1 MCQLVGDGPAAHG
14 GGINL
19 ETETAVDFGGGA
31 AIRRGRFGGEQFAQ
45 ERLDA
50 SGPVRRVIAARSAR
64 RPERCRRVGGGVEI
78 IGVELVEAGAAEAEF
93 FGGDG
98 GGDFVATESGEEFA
112 DQWSAETVSEL
123 SIMFFKA
130 ARMRVRREVGER
142 GLPAPAGLPSA
153 SAPLRPPPGPQ
164 GRECSPLLAR
174 LSGFARTLSTFARN
188 ATANSASAAFF
199 VPAASDAKV
208 KRSRPHGK

>member
-1 MCQLVGDGPAAHG
+1 MVGDGPAAHG

-93 FGGDG
+93 YDGDG
-98 GGDFVATESGEEFA
+98 DEGDKEHGGNAQPHDLPEPAAGFVA
-112 DQWSAETVSEL
+112 
-123 SIMFFKA
+123 
-130 ARMRVRREVGER
+130 
-142 GLPAPAGLPSA
+142 PALAGK
-153 SAPLRPPPGPQ
+153 
-164 GRECSPLLAR
+164 
-174 LSGFARTLSTFARN
+174 
-188 ATANSASAAFF
+188 
-199 VPAASDAKV
+199 AKV
-208 KRSRPHGK
+208 EAKPEE